1 MGEMWSRYIVS
12 PPTCP
17 PVLIFG
23 RDVDGKI
30 GHVSPI
36 LDKPSLQSLFTRPS
50 TDGTFGFALSSCDS
64 DISICQK
71 EPVVPFGHVRVRV
84 RVPSE

>member
-1 MGEMWSRYIVS
+1 MRCGLVTLS
-12 PPTCP
+12 PPRQV

-64 DISICQK
+64 DISARKSQLLRS
-71 EPVVPFGHVRVRV
+71 VMSVSAFRR
-84 RVPSE
+84 